1 MFRRVETAFCENISR
16 GDSSTRKCLRIECCE
31 IPISRWSS
39 SAFSAYWVPISTLW
53 SVSQARDDNSVTT
66 GGFVPNSTSR
76 GYWYANIPCIPC
88 LQWTLYRQLF
98 FTRFWVF
105 NFVLFFTSSV
115 ARRVHLQ
122 RRFESVVKVFLCL
135 KETLNN
141 ALKHSNA
148 SLIIIDIAYNNQLKI
163 TITDNGAGIDLQ
175 NLRQF
180 GNGLKNMARRMESI
194 GGTFT
199 IENNNGTVTT
209 LELSL

>member
-1 MFRRVETAFCENISR
+1 M
-16 GDSSTRKCLRIECCE
+16 
-31 IPISRWSS
+31 
-39 SAFSAYWVPISTLW
+39 
-53 SVSQARDDNSVTT
+53 
-66 GGFVPNSTSR
+66 
-76 GYWYANIPCIPC
+76 
-88 LQWTLYRQLF
+88 
-98 FTRFWVF
+98 
-105 NFVLFFTSSV
+105 
-115 ARRVHLQ
+115 
-122 RRFESVVKVFLCL
+122 

-209 LELSL
+209 LQLSL